1 MNQFETVENVDAY
14 QELANAV
21 VVLACDDYRDY
32 KKHFRKNEDVLA
44 YINQRLGEVEEY
56 TEQHYNLKMIKEDT
70 ELDQRR
76 LQSKIAEIEEFLP
89 SPYGMMLSHGLG
101 DVILEKI
108 KNEQP
113 TTEPSAE
120 RGKELFE
127 KKKRGCRNGSRN
139 FLKGERN
146 NDVSL

>member
-1 MNQFETVENVDAY
+1 MDQFENVENVDSY
-14 QELANAV
+14 NELANAV
-21 VVLACDDYRDY
+21 VVLACHDYRNY

-44 YINQRLGEVEEY
+44 YINQSLCEVEEH
-56 TEQHYNLKMIKEDT
+56 TEQHYNLQMVKEDT

-76 LQSKIAEIEEFLP
+76 LQSKIAEIDKFLP

-120 RGKELFE
+120 RGKELF
-127 KKKRGCRNGSRN
+127 KKKEKRMQEQLKKLFERG
-139 FLKGERN
+139 KK
-146 NDVSL
+146 

>member
-14 QELANAV
+14 HNLANAV
-21 VVLACDDYRDY
+21 VALACDDYRNY

-44 YINQRLGEVEEY
+44 YINQSLCEAEER
-56 TEQHYNLKMIKEDT
+56 TEQHYNLQMVKEDT

-76 LQSKIAEIEEFLP
+76 LQSKIAEIEKFLP

-120 RGKELFE
+120 RGKELF
-127 KKKRGCRNGSRN
+127 KKKEKRMQER
-139 FLKGERN
+139 LKKLFER
-146 NDVSL
+146 SKK

>member
-1 MNQFETVENVDAY
+1 MNQFETVDNVDAY
-14 QELANAV
+14 HELANAV

-44 YINQRLGEVEEY
+44 YINQSLLEVEEH
-56 TEQHYNLKMIKEDT
+56 TQQHYNLQMVKEDT

-76 LQSKIAEIEEFLP
+76 LQSKIAEIEKFLP

-101 DVILEKI
+101 DVILDKI

-120 RGKELFE
+120 RGKALFKKKEKKMQERLKKLFE
-127 KKKRGCRNGSRN
+127 RSKK
-139 FLKGERN
+139 
-146 NDVSL
+146 